1 MATVNGKTVT
11 GSTIYGTTGY
21 DVIYG
26 ANIAEVIYGGTG
38 DDTIYGNDGND
49 TIYGGTGSDAL
60 DGGNGNDILD
70 AGTSSNSVL
79 TGGAGA
85 DTFVINRGASYI
97 GQTITDF
104 DVSADRLDLRQ
115 VGISDIE
122 TLNRLFEVSY
132 DDKLLFTINTNGYYS
147 KTTLNNLW
155 ATGIG
160 ELDASNVLLNT
171 TVKDDTL
178 TATSRS
184 DLFGGLGND
193 RLTGSSSSDRLFGE
207 SGNDTLFGM
216 NGNDLLVGGAGNDTL
231 NGGADE
237 DVLEG
242 GSGNDILNGGTG
254 SDQLIGGAGSD
265 VFIAQRASNYS
276 DATRVIDF
284 SLAEQDKL
292 DVRSIGISDIE
303 SLKRLVEAVDDKG
316 GDVIKNWYGGYSA
329 ELTLTGVSV
338 ADLTTSNVLLN
349 TSTANTNQFATG
361 SSDLF
366 GGFGNNRLVGS
377 SSHDRLFGEGG
388 ADTLEGGD
396 SYDLLVGGSGNDSL
410 FGGNGNDTLEGGIGD
425 DKLDG
430 GDNNDILKGGVGN
443 DTLNG
448 GLGDDVLSG
457 GTGND
462 LLIGSLGDDFLDGGE
477 GIDTLSYAAEGLAL
491 NVDLNLTGEQ
501 RVLASRYEDDRIL
514 NIENVI
520 GGYANDRLVG
530 NAYNNSLD
538 GGNGDDTLSGG
549 LGNDVLRGAT
559 GNDTINGGSGVDT
572 ATYEGAAS
580 GVKVDLN
587 IKTASQNTLG
597 AGVDRLLSIENLTGS
612 SYADTLKGD
621 AAANV
626 LTGGLGKDTL
636 IGGAGSDIFD
646 FNSLLETGTISST
659 WDVISDFVRGSDKI
673 DLSTLDANTATTAN
687 DAFNAI
693 IGSTT
698 AFTAAGQ
705 LKVANGVLYG
715 NTDADNTAEFAIQ
728 ITGVTSLST
737 SDFIL

>member
-11 GSTIYGTTGY
+11 GSTIYGTTTGN
-21 DVIYG
+21 DKIYG
-26 ANIAEVIYGGTG
+26 GNIAEVIYGEDG
-38 DDTIYGNDGND
+38 DDTIYGDDGDD
-49 TIYGGTGSDAL
+49 TIYGGSGSDYL
-60 DGGNGNDILD
+60 YGGNGNDILD
-70 AGTSSNSVL
+70 AGTGSNVL

-85 DTFVINRGASYI
+85 DTFAINRGASYI
-97 GQTITDF
+97 VQTITDF

-122 TLNRLFEVSY
+122 TLNRLFEVDNY
-132 DDKLLFTINTNGYYS
+132 DKLLLKINTNGYYS
-147 KTTLNNLW
+147 RTTLNNLW
-155 ATGIG
+155 ETGIE

-178 TATSRS
+178 TATSVS

-193 RLTGSSSSDRLFGE
+193 KLTGSYSSDRLFGE

-216 NGNDLLVGGAGNDTL
+216 EGNDLLVGGAGNDTL
-231 NGGADE
+231 SGGADG
-237 DVLEG
+237 DMLEG

-254 SDQLIGGAGSD
+254 NDQLIGGAGSD
-265 VFIAQRASNYS
+265 VFIAQRGSTYYYS
-276 DATRVIDF
+276 SRVIDF

-292 DVRSIGISDIE
+292 DVRTLGISDID
-303 SLKRLVEAVDDKG
+303 SLKRVVEAVDNQG
-316 GDVIKNWYGGYSA
+316 GDVIKNWNNGYST
-329 ELTLTGVSV
+329 ELVLTGVSV
-338 ADLTTSNVLLN
+338 ANLTTTNLLLN
-349 TSTANTNQFATG
+349 TSTANSNQFATDR
-361 SSDLF
+361 SDLF
-366 GGFGNNRLVGS
+366 GGLGNNRLVGS
-377 SSHDRLFGEGG
+377 SYGDRLFGESG

-396 SYDLLVGGSGNDSL
+396 GYDLLVGGSGNDSL

-430 GDNNDILKGGVGN
+430 GDNYDILKGGVGN

-462 LLIGSLGDDFLDGGE
+462 LLISSLGDDFLDGGE

-491 NVDLNLTGEQ
+491 NVNLNLTGEQ
-501 RVLASRYEDDRIL
+501 RVQASRYEDDRIL

-520 GGYANDRLVG
+520 GGDANDRLVG

-538 GGNGDDTLSGG
+538 GGNGDDSLSGG
-549 LGNDVLRGAT
+549 LGNDTLRGAA
-559 GNDTINGGSGVDT
+559 GNDTINGGGGVDT
-572 ATYEGAAS
+572 ATYVGAAS
-580 GVKVDLN
+580 AVKVDLN
-587 IKTASQNTLG
+587 ITTASQNTLG
-597 AGVDRLLSIENLTGS
+597 AGVDRLLYIENLTGS
-612 SYADTLKGD
+612 SYADTLKGN

-636 IGGAGSDIFD
+636 IGGAGNDIFD
-646 FNSLLETGTISST
+646 FNSLLETGTNSST
-659 WDVISDFVRGSDKI
+659 WDVISDFKIGDKI
-673 DLSTLDANTATTAN
+673 DLSTLDANTVTTAN
-687 DAFNAI
+687 DAFNSVIA
-693 IGSTT
+693 STT
-698 AFTAAGQ
+698 AFTQAGQ
-705 LKVANGVLYG
+705 LKVENGVLYG
-715 NTDADNTAEFAIQ
+715 NTDADSTAEFAIQ